1 MRNWGYFTRKKWSS
15 FTRFIS
21 GRGHLEAEQP
31 YLGDLLTMVINHVSK
46 SWDDPPSSLPSSQ
59 VFRRLRVLAKSQEY
73 YTITDAIQELCK
85 WAMKNGDP
93 GCWGLYRHYN
103 PNIPG

>member
-1 MRNWGYFTRKKWSS
+1 M
-15 FTRFIS
+15 
-21 GRGHLEAEQP
+21 EAEQP

-85 WAMKNGDP
+85 WAMKNGTLVVEGSIGIIILIYLGSIAP
-93 GCWGLYRHYN
+93 YIL
-103 PNIPG
+103 